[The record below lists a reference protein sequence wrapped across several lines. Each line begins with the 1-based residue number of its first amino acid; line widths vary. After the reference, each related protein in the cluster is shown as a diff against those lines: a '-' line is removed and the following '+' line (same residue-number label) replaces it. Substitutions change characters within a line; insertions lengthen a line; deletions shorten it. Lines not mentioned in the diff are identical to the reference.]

1 MAAINELISRIQDPE
16 LRASI
21 QAEVDKLS
29 RQKKCRRPDLKPLK
43 QPGPQA

>member
-29 RQKKCRRPDLKPLK
+29 RQKKLRLQKSMKHLEYSLRF
-43 QPGPQA
+43 